1 MQADTTISSVSEFV
15 QRIIELNNVLI
26 QDGGPKN
33 EILLFRGQPNENFEL
48 LPSIAREQRFS
59 CDISIF
65 GEERN
70 MIEMTK
76 YKLPNIF
83 NDTLSPIE
91 LLALLQHHGIPTR
104 LLDIT
109 ENALVALYF
118 ACLGNDPVN
127 GEVIVFKINEL
138 DIANYPVVNAIADS
152 YRFARS
158 TFLNLSLFYGAV
170 KRQPYFLE
178 QDQTNEICHK
188 TDDAG
193 GNWIEECCKTPF
205 FIYAPVR
212 EIRQQAQQGR
222 YILFPNH
229 IEHDQRSFYSYIDKI
244 PKDHECIA
252 ERIIINKGVK
262 TTILKDLALFG
273 ITEETLF
280 CDNIDVI
287 CESIKRKFEQKVRGK
302 RNGN

>member
-1 MQADTTISSVSEFV
+1 M
-15 QRIIELNNVLI
+15 
-26 QDGGPKN
+26 K
-33 EILLFRGQPNENFEL
+33 
-48 LPSIAREQRFS
+48 
-59 CDISIF
+59 
-65 GEERN
+65 
-70 MIEMTK
+70 
-76 YKLPNIF
+76 
-83 NDTLSPIE
+83 
-91 LLALLQHHGIPTR
+91 
-104 LLDIT
+104 
-109 ENALVALYF
+109 F
-118 ACLGNDPVN
+118 A
-127 GEVIVFKINEL
+127 
-138 DIANYPVVNAIADS
+138 
-152 YRFARS
+152 
-158 TFLNLSLFYGAV
+158 T
-170 KRQPYFLE
+170 
-178 QDQTNEICHK
+178 

-287 CESIKRKFEQKVRGK
+287 CKSIKRKFEQKVRGK